1 MFATKSLHWSFQFKS
16 IAIQFS
22 MVSNIE
28 VQQLQF
34 TTKHI
39 RHLLQRYITL
49 FVVTTDAKLTLG
61 DLPGVPFPDD
71 LFLAFFNCFSC
82 MFTLPH
88 HWLQLPSN
96 TRPSSG
102 CKFENENLDRT
113 AWRTGVRDRT
123 QKIDY
128 SWNLIQL
135 EVLKSNGPGEE
146 FWQPDVNSSKLRHKI
161 SFLTFIK
168 YSNMRHKLWWCIII
182 IMMITNYT

>member
-1 MFATKSLHWSFQFKS
+1 MHRSGRLYHRHPCKRRGLQPTLQAWLQNYTKTWHHEPLWYLSVWPSTTTYVSQPWMFATKSLHWSFQFKS

-28 VQQLQF
+28 VHQLQF

-61 DLPGVPFPDD
+61 DLPSVPFPDD

-82 MFTLPH
+82 VFTLPH

-96 TRPSSG
+96 TQPSSS
-102 CKFENENLDRT
+102 C
-113 AWRTGVRDRT
+113 
-123 QKIDY
+123 
-128 SWNLIQL
+128 
-135 EVLKSNGPGEE
+135 
-146 FWQPDVNSSKLRHKI
+146 KI
-161 SFLTFIK
+161 SLKMKT
-168 YSNMRHKLWWCIII
+168 
-182 IMMITNYT
+182 